1 MKIVSSTLSL
11 FLLAA
16 QQAEGQMLCPSSW
29 TCARTTTTAPTLDG
43 DLMEWTEVEGIETSL
58 QMPLTAAEYMAGT
71 ASLKCVYDD
80 TNIYFALEF
89 PGLFR
94 FNATDNHQCAAIGK
108 LLSCLIDRSIDRL
121 IDSMVH

>member
-1 MKIVSSTLSL
+1 MKIISSTLSL

-16 QQAEGQMLCPSSW
+16 AQQTDGQMLCPSSW
-29 TCARTTTTAPTLDG
+29 KCARTTTTTAPTLDG
-43 DLMEWTEVEGIETSL
+43 DLTEWTEVEGIETSL

-71 ASLKCVYDD
+71 ASLKCIYDD

-94 FNATDNHQCAAIGK
+94 FNATDNHQCAAIGE
-108 LLSCLIDRSIDRL
+108 LFACLIYRSIG
-121 IDSMVH
+121 